1 MKRINLYKPACP
13 LCGRRRD
20 HIHNLSDT
28 LQNVSSFLINLLKV
42 GILLLFLTL
51 IGAALIK

>member
-1 MKRINLYKPACP
+1 MKRPNLYKPACP

-20 HIHNLSDT
+20 HIYKLSDT